1 MIHDQLLRRTQ
12 IFIFENL
19 RPELTQEFALGS
31 AHSMANSIVSQV
43 EKQKMNRT
51 FTKYKAGM
59 EEIEVLV
66 HGAANLFKPG
76 SERLS
81 PARAVDY

>member
-1 MIHDQLLRRTQ
+1 
-12 IFIFENL
+12 
-19 RPELTQEFALGS
+19 
-31 AHSMANSIVSQV
+31 MANSIVSQV

-51 FTKYKAGM
+51 FTKYKEGM

-76 SERLS
+76 SERLA
-81 PARAVDY
+81 PARALELQKVTVIASA

>member
-1 MIHDQLLRRTQ
+1 
-12 IFIFENL
+12 
-19 RPELTQEFALGS
+19 
-31 AHSMANSIVSQV
+31 
-43 EKQKMNRT
+43 MNRT

-81 PARAVDY
+81 PARALHVPPKVTVIASA